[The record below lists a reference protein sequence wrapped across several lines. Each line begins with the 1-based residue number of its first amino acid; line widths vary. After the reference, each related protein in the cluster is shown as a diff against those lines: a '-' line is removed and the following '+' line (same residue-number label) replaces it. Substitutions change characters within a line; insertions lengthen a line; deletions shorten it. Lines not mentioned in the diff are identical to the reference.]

1 MTESSVEKLDM
12 SCSPRLVTSL
22 VVEHTVVTAQ
32 VRLLVLDA
40 PEVAKSCVPGQFV
53 HVQCAPH
60 SLVDPLLR
68 RPLSVHDVDSM
79 AGRISILYE
88 LRGRGTK
95 ELSLKRS
102 GNEVDILGPLGRGF
116 PLPPTSDDPVLF
128 VAGGIGVAPLYF
140 LAKRIAGKVDPR
152 EMTLL
157 IGARS
162 ECLLT
167 CVDKFQELGCHV
179 HTATDDGSH
188 GFQGFVTGL
197 FQEHLSRISGY
208 RRPVVYAS
216 GPMPMLSVLSR
227 LTIEHGLACWV
238 STEAKMACGVG
249 ACLGCAIKVRDGDS
263 WKYVRCCKEGP
274 IFDAN
279 EVIWE

>member
-1 MTESSVEKLDM
+1 MTESPVEKLDM
-12 SCSPRLVTSL
+12 NSSPRRVTSL

-40 PEVAKSCVPGQFV
+40 PEVAKTCVPGQFV
-53 HVQCAPH
+53 HIECAPFG
-60 SLVDPLLR
+60 LVDPLLR
-68 RPLSVHDVDSM
+68 RPLSVHEADSA

-88 LRGRGTK
+88 LRGRGT
-95 ELSLKRS
+95 EVLSRKTV
-102 GNEVDILGPLGRGF
+102 GDEVDILGPLGRGF
-116 PLPPTSDDPVLF
+116 PSPPSPDDPVVF

-140 LAKRIAGKVDPR
+140 LARHVAGKVGSR

-167 CVDKFQELGCHV
+167 CIDKFRDLGCHV
-179 HTATDDGSH
+179 HTATDDGSQ
-188 GFQGFVTGL
+188 GFQGFVTEL
-197 FQEHLSRISGY
+197 FQEHMSRIQER

-216 GPMPMLSVLSR
+216 GPMPMLSALSK
-227 LTIEHGLACWV
+227 LTAQHSLTCWV

-274 IFDAN
+274 VFDAN